1 MNNMEGYDRYVGQTF
16 DGRYRIIK
24 IIGLGGMSV
33 VFEAYDLVAQKIVA
47 LKMLR
52 DEHAADPQQV
62 RRFVNESKV
71 VSMLS
76 HPGIVKIFNYSVRND
91 TKYIAMEYIEGITLK
106 DYIRKRG
113 VLSFNEIISYTEQIL
128 HALEHAHENGIVHRD
143 IKPQNIMLLRN
154 GLIKVTDF
162 GIAKVNGGGV
172 NEVVGMTVTVAPS
185 SPIEFE

>member
-33 VFEAYDLVAQKIVA
+33 VFEAYDLVAQKVVA

-76 HPGIVKIFNYSVRND
+76 HP
-91 TKYIAMEYIEGITLK
+91 
-106 DYIRKRG
+106 
-113 VLSFNEIISYTEQIL
+113 
-128 HALEHAHENGIVHRD
+128 
-143 IKPQNIMLLRN
+143 
-154 GLIKVTDF
+154 
-162 GIAKVNGGGV
+162 
-172 NEVVGMTVTVAPS
+172 
-185 SPIEFE
+185 